1 MGQSGCFAWPEY
13 FVGRRVTGVSTRS
26 VARLAFVGFGEAA
39 RAFLGGWRAIGLTVD
54 AVAFDLKTLDTDP
67 GVADAKK
74 AEMAELGALV
84 AADLVEVVTGADVI
98 ISLVTADQANAVA
111 EGVAAAIRAETVR
124 AGAIGTGMA
133 STSPLFLDGNSCAP
147 GTKRRSALAID
158 GAGGLYVDMAVMAP
172 VHPKLH
178 RTPVLFSG
186 PNTTAA
192 LELAQAL
199 SMDGREAAGDVGTAS
214 SIKMIR
220 SVMMKGMEAL
230 FLECVLA
237 GRRAGVDD
245 VVLDSLEVTYPGF
258 GFKVRAAYMQER
270 VMTHGV
276 RRAAEM
282 REVARTVDDLGL
294 VGDMARAAVE
304 WQQRVGDLGLD
315 ANAIGAE
322 DYRALADAILAR
334 LDPA

>member
-1 MGQSGCFAWPEY
+1 MSSQA
-13 FVGRRVTGVSTRS
+13 VG
-26 VARLAFVGFGEAA
+26 RLAFIGFGEAA
-39 RAFLGGWRAIGLTVD
+39 QAFLSGWRSIGVAGEVIAFDVKTVD
-54 AVAFDLKTLDTDP
+54 ADQAVAGAKRSEMAALDVQVAATLADV
-67 GVADAKK
+67 VAD
-74 AEMAELGALV
+74 
-84 AADLVEVVTGADVI
+84 ADVI
-98 ISLVTADQANAVA
+98 ISLVTADQASS
-111 EGVAAAIRAETVR
+111 VAASAAAALKGAT
-124 AGAIGTGMA
+124 AGMDGR
-133 STSPLFLDGNSCAP
+133 SPLFLDGNSCAP
-147 GTKRRSALAID
+147 GTKRGAALAID
-158 GAGGLYVDMAVMAP
+158 GAGGRYVDMAVMAP

-186 PNTTAA
+186 PHVAAA
-192 LELAQAL
+192 LALAQAL
-199 SMDGREAAGDVGTAS
+199 SMDGREASGDVGTAS

-258 GFKVRAAYMQER
+258 NFKARAAYMQER

-304 WQQRVGDLGLD
+304 WQQRVGDLALD
-315 ANAIGAE
+315 AHAIGVE
-322 DYRALADAILAR
+322 DYRALADAILTK
-334 LDPA
+334 LDNRPG

>member
-1 MGQSGCFAWPEY
+1 M
-13 FVGRRVTGVSTRS
+13 STRS

-39 RAFLGGWRAIGLTVD
+39 RAFLGGWRDIGLTVD
-54 AVAFDLKTLDTDP
+54 AIAFDLKTLDTDP
-67 GVADAKK
+67 AVADAKK

-124 AGAIGTGMA
+124 AGMGN
-133 STSPLFLDGNSCAP
+133 TSPLFLDGNSCAP

-158 GAGGLYVDMAVMAP
+158 GAGGRYVDMAVMAP

-199 SMDGREAAGDVGTAS
+199 SMDAREAAGDVGTAS

-276 RRAAEM
+276 RRASEM